1 MAQRAHEYKINIIY
15 ILKGKIS
22 EIETEMN
29 SLKKIQ
35 PEILGKRKARDEMRI
50 PVDGLNSRMETM
62 DKVMNGLED

>member
-1 MAQRAHEYKINIIY
+1 
-15 ILKGKIS
+15 
-22 EIETEMN
+22 MN
-29 SLKKIQ
+29 SLKKIL